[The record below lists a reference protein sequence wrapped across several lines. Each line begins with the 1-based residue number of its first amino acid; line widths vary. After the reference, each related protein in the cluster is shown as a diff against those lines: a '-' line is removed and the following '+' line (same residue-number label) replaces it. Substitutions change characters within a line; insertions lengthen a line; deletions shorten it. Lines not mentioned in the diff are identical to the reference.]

1 MSHWLLEEQKEMCQQ
16 ALNQAQLAQNSHKL
30 ADEKLIRRAADVLEM
45 AVFDL
50 MLEDVADDEKKQR
63 ELQLAAAD
71 AFYLLHALPRPA
83 DALDAGKFLL
93 RAGILAVLGD
103 KEADAVLWLEKEP
116 WDELPVDS
124 EDWHKRTWAT
134 VLDVWLRLIRKDRY
148 TDLDVVLK
156 RISRLRDA
164 QSGFEKKYL
173 VGQETAHA
181 KVVALELIG
190 LYHLAKAAEIL
201 VHYAIDGNYQIRR
214 ELNTHFRRVLAVCE
228 HARMIDLEIL
238 GRLLA
243 ASASQMA
250 ERYMP
255 NQTVFVLGQIVVLKS
270 DPSVKGAVVEVL
282 PGEDE
287 SRVKVFVD
295 GSVQTYYASQLQ
307 AEERP
312 ADGLQ
317 PLSRDLFHAYLT
329 ALQIRHPSLSTLYSL
344 NAARVNF
351 IPYQFRPVL
360 RFIRSDRPRLL
371 IADGVGVGKTIE
383 AGLILR
389 ELQAR
394 REIKSVLIICP
405 RPLVTEEKW
414 KSEMKRFGEDFTD
427 LDGPTLRYC
436 IKEMDLDGE
445 WPVQHQK
452 MILPYSLFNK
462 ELLYGPEGGRRRGKG
477 LLDLDP
483 PPRFDLVI
491 VDEAHHI
498 RNPNN
503 YQEAVRFFC
512 DYAEAAVFLTATPIQ
527 LGSEDLFVLLNVL
540 RPDLIRDTESFEHM
554 AAPNPFINKAVDHAR
569 TQEADWTAQAME
581 ALDEAAAT
589 GWGRAILSRNP
600 EFERVRGQLAT
611 GCVAAD
617 ERIQLI
623 TDMEALHTFAG
634 MINRTRR
641 RDIGAFTVRKPETRH
656 VEFTPSQKQLHDEL
670 LAVQADIFSRL
681 HGDRNV
687 KFMMTTIRRQTASCL
702 YGLAPF
708 LESILNRRLDELE
721 WEEAD
726 DGEPVPPSDVVAL
739 IRSQIEG
746 VLEKA
751 RALDPHDPKL
761 EELRTVIRE
770 KQALSNNKV
779 MLFSSFRHTLH
790 YLYEK
795 LRADGVRV
803 AMVHGGTPD
812 EERVE
817 LRRMFERSREDSD
830 ALDVLLFSEIGCEG
844 LDYQF
849 CDCIVNYDLPWNP
862 MRVEQRIGRIDRNG
876 QQTESVAIVNL
887 ITPGTVDADIYERC
901 LKRIGV
907 FEQALGSSEEILG
920 EISKEIKN
928 IAENYTLNEEE
939 RQAQL
944 QQLADNKIRLIQEQE
959 GLEQKQMELFGIRLP
974 EDQMKRE
981 IRDASS
987 FWLTPGSLQRLV
999 ALYLQQRCGEERDFI
1014 LGEKP
1019 LKTLRLAQDARNLL
1033 LGDFKQLPR
1042 QSTYR
1047 EWETWLKGED
1057 QHLQIT
1063 FEQDCATQHPKAA
1076 FVMPLHPLVKQAARF
1091 FDSDE
1096 QAVVNL
1102 KVRDDNAPAGR
1113 YQFVVYQWR
1122 FYGIRED
1129 LKLRLVASSD
1139 AVAPH
1144 LGHLLEKAEDAE
1156 VGEQGGWD
1164 ELEAQHYRLWS
1175 EARAEHRQRTQ
1186 ELAAYRRESLAT
1198 SHQAQMALLGE
1209 QLEKASNENIQRMRR
1224 SQIGRAEA
1232 DYNRRVEDLDR
1243 AEENVDIVA
1252 EPVAYG
1258 VLNIEE
1264 IK

>member
-1 MSHWLLEEQKEMCQQ
+1 MP
-16 ALNQAQLAQNSHKL
+16 N
-30 ADEKLIRRAADVLEM
+30 LIL
-45 AVFDL
+45 
-50 MLEDVADDEKKQR
+50 
-63 ELQLAAAD
+63 
-71 AFYLLHALPRPA
+71 
-83 DALDAGKFLL
+83 
-93 RAGILAVLGD
+93 
-103 KEADAVLWLEKEP
+103 
-116 WDELPVDS
+116 
-124 EDWHKRTWAT
+124 
-134 VLDVWLRLIRKDRY
+134 
-148 TDLDVVLK
+148 
-156 RISRLRDA
+156 
-164 QSGFEKKYL
+164 EKKYL
-173 VGQETAHA
+173 VGQKPAHA
-181 KVVALELIG
+181 KVIALELIG
-190 LYHLAKAAEIL
+190 LYHLAKAAEIS
-201 VHYAIDGNYQIRR
+201 VRYMTDDVVAGKHQIHQS
-214 ELNTHFRRVLAVCE
+214 LDTHFGQVLAVCG
-228 HARMIDLEIL
+228 HARMIDLELL

-243 ASASQMA
+243 ASAVQMTEEMRLTHTRRSLAAQTA
-250 ERYMP
+250 EKVSTYMP
-255 NQTVFVLGQIVVLKS
+255 DQTEFVPGQMVVLKS
-270 DPSVKGAVVEVL
+270 NPSLRGAVVKVLSGQTENRVEVFM
-282 PGEDE
+282 G
-287 SRVKVFVD
+287 S
-295 GSVQTYYASQLQ
+295 SVQTYYASQLQ
-307 AEERP
+307 AEDQSDD
-312 ADGLQ
+312 ALQ
-317 PLSRDLFHAYLT
+317 PLSRDLFHAHLT

-405 RPLVTEEKW
+405 RPLVTESKW
-414 KSEMKRFGEDFTD
+414 KNEMKRFGEDFTHLD
-427 LDGPTLRYC
+427 DGPTLRRC
-436 IKEMDLDGE
+436 IKEMDLEGE
-445 WPVQHQK
+445 WPIQLQK
-452 MILPYSLFNK
+452 VILPYSLLS
-462 ELLYGPEGGRRRGKG
+462 EVLLYGPEGRGRRSQGKG

-498 RNPNN
+498 RNPNTRS
-503 YQEAVRFFC
+503 YEAVRFFC

-540 RPDLIRDTESFEHM
+540 RSDLIQDMESFEHM
-554 AAPNPFINKAVDHAR
+554 AAPNPLINKAVDHAR
-569 TQEADWTAQAME
+569 TQMADWTTQAME

-600 EFERVRGQLAT
+600 EFKRIRGQLAE
-611 GCVAAD
+611 GYVAAD

-623 TDMEALHTFAG
+623 TDMEALHTFAS

-641 RDIGAFTVRKPETRH
+641 RDIGEFTVRKPETRD

-670 LAVQADIFSRL
+670 LSVQADIFSWL
-681 HGDRNV
+681 HEDRNI
-687 KFMMTTIRRQTASCL
+687 KFMMTTIRRQAASCL
-702 YGLAPF
+702 YGLVPF

-726 DGEPVPPSDVVAL
+726 DGEPVPPSDAVSA

-751 RALDPHDPKL
+751 RGLDPRDPKFEAL
-761 EELRTVIRE
+761 STVIRE
-770 KQALSNNKV
+770 KQDLDNNKV

-817 LRRMFERSREDSD
+817 MRRLFEKPREDSD

-876 QQTESVAIVNL
+876 QKSASVAIVNL

-928 IAENYTLNEEE
+928 IAENYTLNEGE

-944 QQLADNKIRLIQEQE
+944 QQLADNEIRLIQEQE
-959 GLEQKQMELFGIRLP
+959 ELEQKQMELLGIHLP

-999 ALYLQQRCGEERDFI
+999 ALYLQQRCEEERDFV

-1019 LKTLRLAQDARNLL
+1019 LKTLRLSQDARNHLL
-1033 LGDFKQLPR
+1033 RDFQKLPR

-1047 EWETWLKGED
+1047 EWETWLKGDD
-1057 QHLQIT
+1057 QYMQIT
-1063 FEQDCATQHPKAA
+1063 FEQDCATQNPEAA

-1096 QAVVNL
+1096 RAVVHL
-1102 KVRDDNAPAGR
+1102 KVRDDDVPTGR

-1129 LKLRLVASSD
+1129 LKLKLIASSD
-1139 AVAPH
+1139 AVEPH
-1144 LGHLLEKAEDAE
+1144 LGRLLERAEDAE
-1156 VGEQGGWD
+1156 ARGQGEWD
-1164 ELEAQHYRLWS
+1164 ELEEQHHRLWS
-1175 EARAEHRQRTQ
+1175 EARTEHQQRTE

-1198 SHQAQMALLGE
+1198 SHRAQMALLRE
-1209 QLEKASNENIQRMRR
+1209 QLERASDENIQRMRQ

-1232 DYNRRVEDLDR
+1232 DYNRRVEELDR
-1243 AEENVDIVA
+1243 AEGNVDIVA

-1258 VLNIEE
+1258 IIELE
-1264 IK
+1264 GEGQHAE